1 MFSIAGTAG
10 TGSSTPPASVQPDAT
25 QPLDTDEAIATSF
38 TSQYAANSQNE
49 TTIAATIPPFGTTT
63 SNDDEAIQ
71 AAPPPRVVTLSSP
84 LTTLLAAQ
92 YANAAEHMLLGKLQ
106 GRNQPSARELS
117 AWCKKHLHST
127 FLHMIF
133 LGQGYFEVAFSSPDG
148 KEDTLRRSGFF
159 FGELEVVFS
168 LWQPSFEPEDPVC
181 VDSFSYAI
189 WAQFCGLNSLLRTKE
204 CLTEIGKHIGVVL
217 AVEEDDSNRA
227 TIAGLRVRISVSTK
241 DLKTLPKRIEIP
253 QIGNYGGKTC
263 KVVYSGLPEK
273 CLECDTYAHS
283 PKNCP
288 LHVTGTGSSESEFLD
303 ADSLQEFGRAGQVNK
318 SYYSTEKGKGVVKA
332 LKPLRL
338 QRQTSGRPDE
348 RIVFQQALSFVD
360 NPLEEDTLSG
370 SGGADWN
377 DGNGKYSNKALGA
390 SVNSQYTMTLSGP
403 LSAPHSP
410 PHTSQEVASRWA
422 SSCAGISPISTK
434 FSSRPAHAM

>member
-10 TGSSTPPASVQPDAT
+10 TGNSYPPPANSAQPDTSTQPVDPDEATGSTSHAVISSQFNESPTTSATIGTPPP
-25 QPLDTDEAIATSF
+25 
-38 TSQYAANSQNE
+38 
-49 TTIAATIPPFGTTT
+49 
-63 SNDDEAIQ
+63 
-71 AAPPPRVVTLSSP
+71 VVTLSTP
-84 LTTLLAAQ
+84 LTALLAAQ

-117 AWCKKHLHST
+117 AWCKKHLHSS
-127 FLHMIF
+127 FLHMTF

-148 KEDTLRRSGFF
+148 KADTLKRSGFF

-168 LWQPSFEPEDPVC
+168 PWQPSFEPEDPGC

-189 WAQFCGLNSLLRTKE
+189 WAQFCGLNSLLRTRE

-217 AVEEDDSNRA
+217 AVEEDDTNRA

-241 DLKTLPKRIEIP
+241 DLKTLPQRIEIP

-263 KVVYSGLPEK
+263 KVVYSGLPEQ
-273 CLECDTYAHS
+273 CLACDTYAHS

-288 LHVTGTGSSESEFLD
+288 LHGSSDSE
-303 ADSLQEFGRAGQVNK
+303 EVGRGAGNMG
-318 SYYSTEKGKGVVKA
+318 SYYAKGKGA
-332 LKPLRL
+332 LKPLKV
-338 QRQTSGRPDE
+338 QRQTSGRADE
-348 RIVFQQALSFVD
+348 RIVFQQALSFMD
-360 NPLEEDTLSG
+360 NPLEEDEPLG
-370 SGGADWN
+370 GGADLVVG
-377 DGNGKYSNKALGA
+377 DGKHSNKA
-390 SVNSQYTMTLSGP
+390 SVVNPQYTMTLSGP

-410 PHTSQEVASRWA
+410 QHEAASRWT
-422 SSCAGISPISTK
+422 SSCVGISPMSTK